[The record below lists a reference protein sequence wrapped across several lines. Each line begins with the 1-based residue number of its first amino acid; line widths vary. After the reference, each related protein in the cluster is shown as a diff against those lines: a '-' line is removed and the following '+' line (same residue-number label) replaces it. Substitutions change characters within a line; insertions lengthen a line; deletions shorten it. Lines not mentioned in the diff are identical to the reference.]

1 MPARHVPWV
10 RLLPTFTT
18 EGTDG
23 TRREETMTLNR
34 LGLAAALAAAMA
46 FAGNARAQ
54 GSSTSG
60 AQGSPGSSSAAT
72 GTTTSGTVKKSLS
85 DGLERLHAAN
95 QAEIQMGKAAESAAT
110 DEQVKTFAR
119 RMADDHQQNDTKLTE
134 MAQTLG
140 VDLNGKAFQDAQKDS
155 DKAMQKVHGKT
166 GADFD
171 KAYMDHMVKD
181 HEKDVKD
188 ADKLAKE
195 ARKEKQTDLAA
206 FLEQTHSGMQTH
218 LQEAKRVDKLAKAEK
233 KSGHR
238 QGRTPSTSHEMG
250 TGAGGGAAESP
261 PREPG
266 GK

>member
-1 MPARHVPWV
+1 
-10 RLLPTFTT
+10 
-18 EGTDG
+18 
-23 TRREETMTLNR
+23 MTSNR

-54 GSSTSG
+54 GGSTSG
-60 AQGSPGSSSAAT
+60 AQGSPGSSSAST

-85 DGLERLHAAN
+85 DGLERLHAEN
-95 QAEIQMGKAAESAAT
+95 QSEIQMGKAAQSTAT
-110 DEQVKTFAR
+110 DEQVKTFAQ

-155 DKAMQKVHGKT
+155 DKAMQKIHGKT

-181 HEKDVKD
+181 HEKDVKNV
-188 ADKLAKE
+188 DKLAKE
-195 ARKEKQTDLAA
+195 ARKEKQADLAA

-218 LQEAKRVDKLAKAEK
+218 LQEAKRVDKIAKAEK
-233 KSGHR
+233 KSGQR
-238 QGRTPSTSHEMG
+238 QGRTPSTSGHEMG
-250 TGAGGGAAESP
+250 TGAGGGAAGTP